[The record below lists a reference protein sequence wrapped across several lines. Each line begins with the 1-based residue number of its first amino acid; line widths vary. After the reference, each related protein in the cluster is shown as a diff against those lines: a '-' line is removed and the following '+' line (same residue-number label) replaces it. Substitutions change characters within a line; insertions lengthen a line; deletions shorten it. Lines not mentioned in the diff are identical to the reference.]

1 MTDVSIR
8 SSIFIHS
15 FSRYTGQQNT
25 GAEKG
30 KGRLNI
36 TFFDEITCKQS
47 VWRKE
52 ISYFRCVRAL
62 LSSVRGCSLRKL
74 GPASSVEQ

>member
-47 VWRKE
+47 VWRKG
-52 ISYFRCVRAL
+52 ISYFRMCLTIVCKGLEFEKA
-62 LSSVRGCSLRKL
+62 GTGFIC
-74 GPASSVEQ
+74 